1 MVMEFLKV
9 SSKSSPSSV
18 AGAIAGMIKDGV
30 PVEIQSVGAG
40 AVNQAVK
47 AIAIARGFLSPVGIE
62 IVCAPSFAD
71 ISINGENRT
80 AIRFTVE
87 PRYLRGTKKAELGE
101 DARYDWAAYGANFS
115 ES

>member
-1 MVMEFLKV
+1 
-9 SSKSSPSSV
+9 
-18 AGAIAGMIKDGV
+18 
-30 PVEIQSVGAG
+30 
-40 AVNQAVK
+40 
-47 AIAIARGFLSPVGIE
+47 VGIE

-71 ISINGENRT
+71 ININGENRT

-101 DARYDWAAYGANFS
+101 DAKYAWDAYGANFS